1 MLVDFIMYY
10 QLNIFDILYQEHFCE
25 NEHINEIVKLIEKE
39 FCKCN
44 LKLVKKEYSIWG
56 HVPKLGKRL
65 TMEWDLKIHKN
76 FKYIDDKRSEFINE
90 LKKTDYK
97 KIVEEAERYNIEISI
112 AVTPFFI
119 MITTLNKE

>member
-1 MLVDFIMYY
+1 MCE
-10 QLNIFDILYQEHFCE
+10 QLNIYNLLYPNRFCE
-25 NEHINEIVKLIEKE
+25 NEHINEIVELIEKE

-65 TMEWDLKIHKN
+65 TMEWDLKNHKN

-90 LKKTDYK
+90 LKKTNYK

-119 MITTLNKE
+119 MLTKLNKE